1 MIAADPQTIN
11 ELVSRLAAETAR
23 IPPEAMRQI
32 AEVLRASFEQNF
44 KERGRYNSSDAGITP
59 FSGGS
64 DRWKPLA
71 ASTRVAYAAVGK
83 STERTL
89 ARTGGGLAASIEVS
103 VSGTNQVSISSN
115 KAQARAQQFG
125 STHTVRITPRSRKYF
140 WMMYYALTGTGDK
153 SRRKKLKDTLSKA
166 EKRRKRDEKKGED
179 TATHSKAIVR
189 LSEAAALYKGL
200 ALTKKETLEIIIP
213 ASPYIVIQR
222 QDLIEIAEE
231 ISRTR
236 KR

>member
-1 MIAADPQTIN
+1 M
-11 ELVSRLAAETAR
+11 
-23 IPPEAMRQI
+23 
-32 AEVLRASFEQNF
+32 
-44 KERGRYNSSDAGITP
+44 
-59 FSGGS
+59 
-64 DRWKPLA
+64 
-71 ASTRVAYAAVGK
+71 GK

-153 SRRKKLKDTLSKA
+153 SRRKKLTDTLSKA
-166 EKRRKRDEKKGED
+166 EKRRKRAEKKGED
-179 TATHSKAIVR
+179 TTTHSKSIVR

-200 ALTKKETLEIIIP
+200 ALTKKETLEITIP
-213 ASPYIVIQR
+213 ASPFIVIQR
-222 QDLIEIAEE
+222 QDLIDIAEE
-231 ISRTR
+231 IAKTRSRSQLW
-236 KR
+236 